1 MTYENKI
8 FKCVSFV
15 LATLLAVSVAFG
27 GINHHRLEHYREQC
41 RQYREQLESATCR
54 QQELR
59 DAVNGCIEIVG
70 RTEEVFSSTASTI
83 TELRRQLK
91 EVRASYEDMERLL
104 HSVDSDS
111 SDNDVTN
118 IPES

>member
-8 FKCVSFV
+8 FKCVSIV
-15 LATLLAVSVAFG
+15 LATLLTVSVAFG

-41 RQYREQLESATCR
+41 RQYREQLEAATYR

-111 SDNDVTN
+111 SDNDVIN

>member
-8 FKCVSFV
+8 FKCVSIV
-15 LATLLAVSVAFG
+15 LATLLTVSVAFG

-41 RQYREQLESATCR
+41 RQYREQLEAATDR

-118 IPES
+118 ISES